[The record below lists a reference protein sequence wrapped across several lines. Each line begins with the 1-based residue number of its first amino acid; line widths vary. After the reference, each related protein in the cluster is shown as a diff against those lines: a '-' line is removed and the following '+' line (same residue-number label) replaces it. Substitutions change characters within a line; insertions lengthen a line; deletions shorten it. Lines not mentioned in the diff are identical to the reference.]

1 MFRSSPRSPRVPAI
15 KCFGLHHARFHPQL
29 VSPTSIFQPA
39 IRRYISTQEITPQSA
54 HDRLAAQRR
63 NRPIAPDLTIY
74 KWEYVSATSALH
86 RITGILL
93 SGSLYGLASF
103 YLFAPI
109 IGIHLDSATMADVFG
124 SLPIAVKT
132 GLKFCVAMPFTYHA
146 INGVKHL
153 IWDTGRLLGNVQ
165 SGRASWVVLAW
176 SVSSSLLLA
185 LSNI

>member
-1 MFRSSPRSPRVPAI
+1 M
-15 KCFGLHHARFHPQL
+15 KCFGLHRARPHRQL

-39 IRRYISTQEITPQSA
+39 TRRYISTQEITSQSA
-54 HDRLAAQRR
+54 RDRLAAQRR

-74 KWEYVSATSALH
+74 KWEYVSSTSALH
-86 RITGILL
+86 RITGVLL

-103 YLFAPI
+103 YLFAPTL
-109 IGIHLDSATMADVFG
+109 GIHLDSATMVDAFG

-146 INGVKHL
+146 FNGVKHL

-165 SGRASWVVLAW
+165 IRRASWVILAC

-185 LSNI
+185 LNNI